1 MKKGKRTPSRIFK
14 TYTVANNCF
23 CMQLSGLNWHK
34 NIFQITS
41 NRYIQIPLI
50 TIAFFLFS
58 WVGVMAPCAMGATL
72 IGKVIAL
79 SDGDTVTI
87 LDSQKRQ
94 YKVRLTGID
103 TPEKRQAFG
112 NRAKQALAS
121 MLFNKQVSV
130 EWYKIDHYG
139 RIIGKIFIDSVDA
152 NFEMVRLGLAWHY
165 KAYEDEQSLVD
176 RVAYSEAEKKARKDR
191 IGLWQDPT
199 PIPPWEYRHNR

>member
-1 MKKGKRTPSRIFK
+1 
-14 TYTVANNCF
+14 
-23 CMQLSGLNWHK
+23 MQFSVLNWNK

-41 NRYIQIPLI
+41 NHYIQIPLL

-79 SDGDTVTI
+79 SDGDTVTV

-94 YKVRLTGID
+94 YKVRLAGID

-130 EWYKIDHYG
+130 EWYKIDHYD
-139 RIIGKIFIDSVDA
+139 RLIGKIFIDSVDA
-152 NFEMVRLGLAWHY
+152 NLEMVRLGLAWHY
-165 KAYEDEQSLVD
+165 KAYEDEQSLAD
-176 RVAYSEAEKKARKDR
+176 RLDYSEAEKKARKDR
-191 IGLWQDPT
+191 LGLWQDPS
-199 PIPPWEYRHNR
+199 PLPPWEFRHNR